1 MSTVE
6 NNLAAFYHAANNNQ
20 FDEALHLAEE
30 INSADLADAL
40 EQLEPYR
47 AKRILERLPN
57 RAAVFGY
64 FDADVQA
71 FFSQELSRSSFA
83 KMMTEMPSDERV
95 DLFKQL
101 DQSQRDALMPALAQ
115 AERENIRK
123 LASYVEGT
131 AGAIMTSDYVT
142 LKKDMNMV
150 EALEALRAEAPD
162 AETIYHAYVIDKDR
176 KLVGVVSLRSL
187 IVAKPGMLVND
198 LMVTEPIYSVVS
210 EHQEDVAKKIAR
222 YDLLALPIIDENGA
236 MVGIVTHD
244 DAMDV
249 VREEATEDF
258 LLTGAVAGPLGNL
271 KDASIALLYRSRI
284 FWLVFLVFGNL
295 FSGAGIAYYEDII
308 ESHLVLVFFLPL
320 LVGSGGNAG
329 SQSSTLMVRALATGE
344 IVAKDWFLLLGRE
357 ALLSLLLGITM
368 ALAVAAIGY
377 YRGGPD
383 VAWVLIFS
391 MIAIVMIGCL
401 IGMSLPFVLN
411 RLGMDPA
418 SASAPLVTSICDIAG
433 VVVYLFIASQFL
445 ELAT

>member
-6 NNLAAFYHAANNNQ
+6 NHLAAFLHAANNNQ
-20 FDEALHLAEE
+20 FDEALSLAED

-47 AKRILERLPN
+47 AKRILERLAN

-64 FDADVQA
+64 FDADTQSY
-71 FFSQELSRSSFA
+71 FSQEMSRSSFA

-101 DQSQRDALMPALAQ
+101 DQSQRDALLPALAQ

-142 LKKDMNMV
+142 LRKDMNMV
-150 EALEALRAEAPD
+150 EALDALRAEAPD

-176 KLVGVVSLRSL
+176 KLIGVVSLRAL
-187 IVAKPGMLVND
+187 IVANPGMLVND
-198 LMVTEPIYSVVS
+198 LMVTEPIYSEVS

-249 VREEATEDF
+249 VSEEATEDF
-258 LLTGAVAGPLGNL
+258 LLTGAVAGTLGNL

-344 IVAKDWFLLLGRE
+344 IVAKDWLLLLGRE

-411 RLGMDPA
+411 RLGLDPA

-433 VVVYLFIASQFL
+433 VIVYLFIASQFL
-445 ELAT
+445 ELA